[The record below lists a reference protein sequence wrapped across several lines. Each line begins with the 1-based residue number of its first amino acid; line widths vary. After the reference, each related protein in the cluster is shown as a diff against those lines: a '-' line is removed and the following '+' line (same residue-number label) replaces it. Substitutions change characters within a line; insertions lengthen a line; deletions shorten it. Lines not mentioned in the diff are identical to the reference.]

1 MHISLP
7 VGAAEQE
14 EIPLPGRTPE
24 EHRPREA
31 GLVFAAADRY
41 ELPSLASSHA
51 ILAVTTSGSPGIA
64 RRRPAPR
71 PTRVS
76 W

>member
-1 MHISLP
+1 MYISLP
-7 VGAAEQE
+7 AGAAEQE
-14 EIPLPGRTPE
+14 EEPLPGRTPE

-31 GLVFAAADRY
+31 GSVVVATDRY

-51 ILAVTTSGSPGIA
+51 ILAVAISGSPGIA